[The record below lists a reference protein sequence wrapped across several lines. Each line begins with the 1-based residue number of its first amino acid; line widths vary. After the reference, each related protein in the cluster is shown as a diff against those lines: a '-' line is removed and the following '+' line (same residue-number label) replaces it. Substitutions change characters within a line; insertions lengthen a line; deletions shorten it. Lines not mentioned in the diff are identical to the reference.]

1 MVRVQELAVC
11 STTLEN
17 GFEERLC
24 DRVGNDS
31 ERASGR
37 AEEGCQLEN
46 ARWSYATLQSM
57 NSINGSLTIHEM
69 NVEVGC
75 VMDERTVQEKAEE
88 I

>member
-1 MVRVQELAVC
+1 MRVQELAVC

-24 DRVGNDS
+24 DRVENDS

-37 AEEGCQLEN
+37 AEEGRQLEN
-46 ARWSYATLQSM
+46 AWSYATLQSM
-57 NSINGSLTIHEM
+57 NSINGSLAIHETNM
-69 NVEVGC
+69 EVGC
-75 VMDERTVQEKAEE
+75 VTDERTVQGKAEE